1 MSTAVYAGSF
11 DPFTIGHRDIVN
23 RALQMFD
30 RVVIAIG
37 INENKKGQWPAEFR
51 CQAIAAAYRD
61 CPEVKV
67 ITYTGLTVDMARDCG
82 ADVLIRGVRNA
93 ADFAFEQN
101 LADTNRA
108 LTGIDTVLLIAS
120 PSLAFVS
127 SSMVRELMA
136 FGHDAS
142 RFIAWTTPSV
152 PK

>member
-11 DPFTIGHRDIVN
+11 DPFTIGHRDIVD
-23 RALQMFD
+23 RALRIFD
-30 RVVIAIG
+30 SVVIGIG
-37 INENKKGQWPAEFR
+37 INEHKHGHWPVEFR
-51 CQAIAAAYRD
+51 QRAIAEAYSD
-61 CPEVKV
+61 CPAVKV
-67 ITYTGLTVDMARDCG
+67 VTYTGLTVDMACEYG
-82 ADVLIRGVRNA
+82 ADALIRGVRNT

-142 RFIAWTTPSV
+142 RFIAWGTPKS
-152 PK
+152 

>member
-23 RALQMFD
+23 RALRLFD

-37 INENKKGQWPAEFR
+37 INEHKQGHWPADFR
-51 CQAIAAAYRD
+51 QRAIAAAYHD
-61 CPEVKV
+61 CPNIEV
-67 ITYTGLTVDMARDCG
+67 ITYTGLTVDMARTCG
-82 ADVLIRGVRNA
+82 ADALIRGVRNA

-108 LTGIDTVLLIAS
+108 LTGIDTVLLVAD
-120 PSLAFVS
+120 PSHAFVS

-136 FGHDAS
+136 FGHDPS
-142 RFIAWTTPSV
+142 RFIAWTAPLA
-152 PK
+152 

>member
-11 DPFTIGHRDIVN
+11 DPFTIGHKDIVN

-37 INENKKGQWPAEFR
+37 VNEHKKGLWPAEFR

-82 ADVLIRGVRNA
+82 ADVLIRGVRNT

-108 LTGIDTVLLIAS
+108 LTGIDTVLLITS

-142 RFIAWTTPSV
+142 RFIAWTTPSS
-152 PK
+152 PE